1 MGSSVAARAGETR
14 AAVDGALRELEGY
27 AKDAAEAMRAA
38 TADVDAA
45 LGAPTEPSEGSGSA
59 PPVASVGAAA
69 AEACGGTWVPIARDV
84 VADAAQCVVFP
95 LVAASRSGGTEAAAA
110 GGGE

>member
-1 MGSSVAARAGETR
+1 MVSSVAARVSPAR

-27 AKDAAEAMRAA
+27 AKDA
-38 TADVDAA
+38 VDALSASAA
-45 LGAPTEPSEGSGSA
+45 LGVMEVSSDGSKNESSGFA

-69 AEACGGTWVPIARDV
+69 AEACAGTWVGIVRDV

-95 LVAASRSGGTEAAAA
+95 LVAASRSGGTEAQAA
-110 GGGE
+110 

>member
-1 MGSSVAARAGETR
+1 M
-14 AAVDGALRELEGY
+14 DGALREMEGY
-27 AKDAAEAMRAA
+27 AKDAAEALRAS

-45 LGAPTEPSEGSGSA
+45 LGFAPAGGLDGSSGSA

-69 AEACGGTWVPIARDV
+69 AEACAGTWVRVVREV

-95 LVAASRSGGTEAAAA
+95 MVAASRGGGTEEAAA
-110 GGGE
+110 GGDE